1 MDNKLELAIPIN
13 QLSETDAEHIKLG
26 DEMSCKN

>member
-1 MDNKLELAIPIN
+1 MDIKLEPIN
-13 QLSETDAEHIKLG
+13 QLNVTDAEHIKLG